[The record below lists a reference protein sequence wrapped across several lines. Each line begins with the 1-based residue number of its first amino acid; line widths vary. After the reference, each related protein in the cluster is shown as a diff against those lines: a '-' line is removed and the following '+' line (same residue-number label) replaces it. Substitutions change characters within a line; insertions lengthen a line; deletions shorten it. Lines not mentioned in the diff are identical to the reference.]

1 MSGNNKR
8 NNKAQNSS
16 QSDALAQAV
25 NSAQKARDKTSSNV
39 HIPSPA
45 ELGIKRP
52 EPKKRPDNN
61 DFDTQ
66 PATDE
71 VPQIDYSVINKFDI
85 RKLRMALVTLAN
97 AGVDMSNLVYINPR
111 NSSPARERNRYL
123 FIQRPFHNRLELIT
137 LVKRYARRSRFMDE
151 GMHAFNQ
158 AVKET
163 SDSYLIEDSALSWLK
178 DKKAACWAWCYIKNQ
193 NKPLPLPPGSHVQ
206 ANVSVYH
213 PILVNPEHMPADIP
227 SFYSDTGI
235 PEPEL
240 SPKGLLEVV
249 TAFFDHWLVERH
261 IKHGEADKLR
271 RMWGALNQRAEMK
284 KSPFDFLDGGNSD
297 AIEWCW
303 SYVKNKMFGINWYR
317 FSATSDSDRR
327 ALLDSLYQVWECP
340 PDTRKL
346 FMHELRRAWSQ
357 RKFRAEQKQRKLF
370 QAYIAPRTKEKLS
383 QLAKERGMK
392 MNEILERLIEDAY
405 SLMKK

>member
-1 MSGNNKR
+1 M
-8 NNKAQNSS
+8 
-16 QSDALAQAV
+16 
-25 NSAQKARDKTSSNV
+25 
-39 HIPSPA
+39 
-45 ELGIKRP
+45 
-52 EPKKRPDNN
+52 
-61 DFDTQ
+61 
-66 PATDE
+66 
-71 VPQIDYSVINKFDI
+71 INKFDI
-85 RKLRMALVTLAN
+85 RKLRMALVTLAE
-97 AGVDMSNLVYINPR
+97 AGADMSDLVFINPS

-123 FIQRPFHNRLELIT
+123 FIQQPYNNRLELIM
-137 LVKRYARRSRFMDE
+137 LVKRYARRSRFRDE
-151 GMHAFNQ
+151 GMQVFNQ

-163 SDSYLIEDSALSWLK
+163 SASYLIEESALSWLK

-193 NKPLPLPPGSHVQ
+193 NKPFPLPPNSHWQGNASV
-206 ANVSVYH
+206 NHLDFVSSEY
-213 PILVNPEHMPADIP
+213 MPVDIP
-227 SFYSDTGI
+227 PFYSDTGI
-235 PEPEL
+235 PDPEL
-240 SPKGLLEVV
+240 SPKGLLEAVS
-249 TAFFDHWLVERH
+249 AFFDQWLVERH

-271 RMWGALNQRAEMK
+271 RMWGALNQRAAMK

-303 SYVKNKMFGINWYR
+303 SYVTNKMFGINWYR

>member
-1 MSGNNKR
+1 MSRNKKR
-8 NNKAQNSS
+8 NKKAQNSS
-16 QSDALAQAV
+16 QSDGLAQAI
-25 NSAQKARDKTSSNV
+25 NNAQKERLITYPHV
-39 HIPSPA
+39 QIPSPA
-45 ELGIKRP
+45 ELGLERY
-52 EPKKRPDNN
+52 EPKKTPGNN
-61 DFDTQ
+61 DIDTQ
-66 PATDE
+66 SATDE
-71 VPQIDYSVINKFDI
+71 APQIDDSVINKFDI
-85 RKLRMALVTLAN
+85 RKLRMALVTLAE
-97 AGVDMSNLVYINPR
+97 AGADMSDHVFINPG

-151 GMHAFNQ
+151 GMQAFNQ

-163 SDSYLIEDSALSWLK
+163 SASYLIEESALSWLK

-193 NKPLPLPPGSHVQ
+193 NKPIPLPPDSYLQ
-206 ANVSVYH
+206 ANTSVNNLGFVS
-213 PILVNPEHMPADIP
+213 PEHMPADIP

-240 SPKGLLEVV
+240 SPKGLLEAV

-271 RMWGALNQRAEMK
+271 RMWEALNQRAEMK

-303 SYVKNKMFGINWYR
+303 SYVTNKMFGINWYK

-370 QAYIAPRTKEKLS
+370 QAYIAPQTKEKLS

>member
-1 MSGNNKR
+1 MSRNNKR
-8 NNKAQNSS
+8 NKKAQNSN
-16 QSDALAQAV
+16 QSDGLAQAV
-25 NSAQKARDKTSSNV
+25 NSAQKELFSTYPNV

-45 ELGIKRP
+45 DLGHERP
-52 EPKKRPDNN
+52 EPKKIPHNN
-61 DFDTQ
+61 DIYTQ
-66 PATDE
+66 SATDE
-71 VPQIDYSVINKFDI
+71 VPKIDDSVINKFDI
-85 RKLRMALVTLAN
+85 RKLRMALVTLAE
-97 AGVDMSNLVYINPR
+97 AGADMSDLVFINPS

-123 FIQRPFHNRLELIT
+123 FIQQPYNNRLELIM
-137 LVKRYARRSRFMDE
+137 LVKRYARRSRFRDE
-151 GMHAFNQ
+151 GMQAFNQ

-163 SDSYLIEDSALSWLK
+163 SASYLIEESALSWLK

-193 NKPLPLPPGSHVQ
+193 NKPIPLPPDSYLQ
-206 ANVSVYH
+206 ANTSVNNTGVVS
-213 PILVNPEHMPADIP
+213 PEHMPADIP
-227 SFYSDTGI
+227 PFYSDTGI

-240 SPKGLLEVV
+240 NPKGLLEAV

-271 RMWGALNQRAEMK
+271 RMWEALNQRAEMK
-284 KSPFDFLDGGNSD
+284 KSPFGFLDGGNSD

-303 SYVKNKMFGINWYR
+303 SYVANKMLGINWLR

-346 FMHELRRAWSQ
+346 FIHEIRRAWSQ

>member
-1 MSGNNKR
+1 MSKNKKW
-8 NNKAQNSS
+8 NKKAQNSS
-16 QSDALAQAV
+16 YSDDLAQAV
-25 NSAQKARDKTSSNV
+25 NNAQKARVITSSNV

-45 ELGIKRP
+45 ELGLERP
-52 EPKKRPDNN
+52 EPKKIPDNN
-61 DFDTQ
+61 DIDTQ
-66 PATDE
+66 SATDE
-71 VPQIDYSVINKFDI
+71 APQIDDSVINKFDI
-85 RKLRMALVTLAN
+85 RKLRMALVTLAE
-97 AGVDMSNLVYINPR
+97 AGVDMSDLVFINPG

-123 FIQRPFHNRLELIT
+123 FIQRPYHNRLELIT
-137 LVKRYARRSRFMDE
+137 LVKRYVRRSRFRDE
-151 GMHAFNQ
+151 GMQAFNQ

-163 SDSYLIEDSALSWLK
+163 SAFYLIEESALSWLK

-193 NKPLPLPPGSHVQ
+193 NKPFLWPPNTHFQ
-206 ANVSVYH
+206 ANASVYK
-213 PILVNPEHMPADIP
+213 PTFVSPEHMPADIP
-227 SFYSDTGI
+227 PFYSDTGI

-240 SPKGLLEVV
+240 SPKGLLEAA

-261 IKHGEADKLR
+261 IKHGEADTLR
-271 RMWGALNQRAEMK
+271 RMWEALNKRAEMK
-284 KSPFDFLDGGNSD
+284 KTPFDFLDGGNSD

-303 SYVKNKMFGINWYR
+303 SYVTNKMLGINWLR
-317 FSATSDSDRR
+317 FGATSDSDRR

-346 FMHELRRAWSQ
+346 FVHELRRAWSQ
-357 RKFRAEQKQRKLF
+357 RKFRTEQKQRKLF

>member
-1 MSGNNKR
+1 MSRNNKR
-8 NNKAQNSS
+8 NKKAQNSN
-16 QSDALAQAV
+16 QSDGLAQAV
-25 NSAQKARDKTSSNV
+25 NSAQKELFSTYPNV

-45 ELGIKRP
+45 DLGLERP
-52 EPKKRPDNN
+52 EPKKIPHNN
-61 DFDTQ
+61 DIYTQ
-66 PATDE
+66 SATDE
-71 VPQIDYSVINKFDI
+71 VPKIDDSVINKFDI
-85 RKLRMALVTLAN
+85 RKLRMALVTLAE
-97 AGVDMSNLVYINPR
+97 AGADMSDLVFINPS

-123 FIQRPFHNRLELIT
+123 FIQQPYNNRLELIM
-137 LVKRYARRSRFMDE
+137 LVKRYARRSRFRDE
-151 GMHAFNQ
+151 GMQAFNQ

-163 SDSYLIEDSALSWLK
+163 SASYLIEESALSWLK

-193 NKPLPLPPGSHVQ
+193 NKPIPLPPDSYLQ
-206 ANVSVYH
+206 ANTSVNNTGVVS
-213 PILVNPEHMPADIP
+213 PEHMPADIP
-227 SFYSDTGI
+227 PFYSDTGI

-240 SPKGLLEVV
+240 NPKGLLEAV

-271 RMWGALNQRAEMK
+271 RMWEALNQRAEMK

-303 SYVKNKMFGINWYR
+303 SYVANKMLGINWLR

-346 FMHELRRAWSQ
+346 FIHELRRAWSQ

-370 QAYIAPRTKEKLS
+370 QAYIAPRSKEKLS

>member
-1 MSGNNKR
+1 MSRNKKR
-8 NNKAQNSS
+8 NKKAQNSS
-16 QSDALAQAV
+16 QSDGLAQAV
-25 NSAQKARDKTSSNV
+25 NSAQKERVTTYPHV

-45 ELGIKRP
+45 ELGLELP
-52 EPKKRPDNN
+52 ELKKKSDNIGL
-61 DFDTQ
+61 DTQ
-66 PATDE
+66 SATDE
-71 VPQIDYSVINKFDI
+71 APQIDDSVINKFDI
-85 RKLRMALVTLAN
+85 RKLRMALVTLAETG
-97 AGVDMSNLVYINPR
+97 ADMSDHLFINPG

-151 GMHAFNQ
+151 GMQAFNQ

-163 SDSYLIEDSALSWLK
+163 SASYLIEESALSWLK

-193 NKPLPLPPGSHVQ
+193 NKPILLPPDSHWQGNASV
-206 ANVSVYH
+206 NHPGYVS
-213 PILVNPEHMPADIP
+213 PEHMPANIP
-227 SFYSDTGI
+227 PFYSDTGI

-240 SPKGLLEVV
+240 SPKGLLEAV

-271 RMWGALNQRAEMK
+271 RMWEALNQRAEMK

-303 SYVKNKMFGINWYR
+303 SYVANKMLGINWLR

-340 PDTRKL
+340 SDTRKL
-346 FMHELRRAWSQ
+346 FVHELRRAWSQ

-370 QAYIAPRTKEKLS
+370 QAYIAPRSKEKLS
-383 QLAKERGMK
+383 HLAKERGMK

-405 SLMKK
+405 SLLKK

>member
-1 MSGNNKR
+1 MSRNNKR
-8 NNKAQNSS
+8 NKKAQNSN
-16 QSDALAQAV
+16 QSDGLAQAV
-25 NSAQKARDKTSSNV
+25 NSAQKELVSTYPNV

-45 ELGIKRP
+45 DLGLERT
-52 EPKKRPDNN
+52 EPKKNPDNI
-61 DFDTQ
+61 DIDTQ
-66 PATDE
+66 SATNE
-71 VPQIDYSVINKFDI
+71 VLQIDDSVINKFDI
-85 RKLRMALVTLAN
+85 RKLRMALVTLAE
-97 AGVDMSNLVYINPR
+97 AGADMSDLVFINPS

-123 FIQRPFHNRLELIT
+123 FIQQPYNNRLELIT
-137 LVKRYARRSRFMDE
+137 LVKRYARRSRFRDE
-151 GMHAFNQ
+151 GMQAFNQ

-163 SDSYLIEDSALSWLK
+163 SASYLIEESALSWLK

-193 NKPLPLPPGSHVQ
+193 NKPFPLPPNSHFQ

-213 PILVNPEHMPADIP
+213 PTFVDSEYMPADIP
-227 SFYSDTGI
+227 PFYSDTGI

-303 SYVKNKMFGINWYR
+303 SYVTNKMFGINWYR

-346 FMHELRRAWSQ
+346 FIHELRRAWSQ

>member
-1 MSGNNKR
+1 MSGNKKR
-8 NNKAQNSS
+8 NKKAQNSS
-16 QSDALAQAV
+16 QSDGLAQAV
-25 NSAQKARDKTSSNV
+25 NSAQKERVITYPHV
-39 HIPSPA
+39 HLPSPA
-45 ELGIKRP
+45 ELGLELP
-52 EPKKRPDNN
+52 EPKKNPDNI
-61 DFDTQ
+61 DIDTQ
-66 PATDE
+66 SATDE
-71 VPQIDYSVINKFDI
+71 APHIDDSVINKFDI
-85 RKLRMALVTLAN
+85 RKLRMALVTLAE
-97 AGVDMSNLVYINPR
+97 AGADMSDHVFINPG

-123 FIQRPFHNRLELIT
+123 FIQLPFHNRLELIT
-137 LVKRYARRSRFMDE
+137 LVKRYVRRSRFMDE
-151 GMHAFNQ
+151 GMQAFNQ

-193 NKPLPLPPGSHVQ
+193 NKPLSLPPGSHFQ
-206 ANVSVYH
+206 ANVSVYQ
-213 PILVNPEHMPADIP
+213 PTFVNPEHMPADIP

-249 TAFFDHWLVERH
+249 TAFFDHWLVERP

-271 RMWGALNQRAEMK
+271 CMWEALNQRAEMK
-284 KSPFDFLDGGNSD
+284 KSPFDFLDGSSSD

-303 SYVKNKMFGINWYR
+303 SYVANKMLGINWLR
-317 FSATSDSDRR
+317 FSATSDGDRR

-340 PDTRKL
+340 SDTRKL
-346 FMHELRRAWSQ
+346 FVHELRRAWSQ

>member
-1 MSGNNKR
+1 MSRNNKR
-8 NNKAQNSS
+8 NKKSQNSN
-16 QSDALAQAV
+16 QSDGLAQAV
-25 NSAQKARDKTSSNV
+25 NSAQKELVSTYPNV

-45 ELGIKRP
+45 DLRLERP
-52 EPKKRPDNN
+52 EPKKIPDNN
-61 DFDTQ
+61 DIDTQ
-66 PATDE
+66 SATDE
-71 VPQIDYSVINKFDI
+71 VPQIDDSVINKFDI
-85 RKLRMALVTLAN
+85 RKLRMALVTLAE
-97 AGVDMSNLVYINPR
+97 AGADMSDLVFINPS

-123 FIQRPFHNRLELIT
+123 FIQQPYNNRLELIT
-137 LVKRYARRSRFMDE
+137 LVKRYARRSRFRDE
-151 GMHAFNQ
+151 GMQAFNQ

-163 SDSYLIEDSALSWLK
+163 SASYLIEESALSWLK

-193 NKPLPLPPGSHVQ
+193 NKPFPLPPISHFQ

-213 PILVNPEHMPADIP
+213 PTFVDSEYMPADIP
-227 SFYSDTGI
+227 PFYSDTGI

-271 RMWGALNQRAEMK
+271 RMWGALNQRVEMK
-284 KSPFDFLDGGNSD
+284 KSPFDFLDGSNSD

-303 SYVKNKMFGINWYR
+303 SYVANKMLGINWLR

-346 FMHELRRAWSQ
+346 FVHELRRAWSQ

-370 QAYIAPRTKEKLS
+370 QAYIAPRAKEKLS

-392 MNEILERLIEDAY
+392 INEALERLIEDAY

>member
-1 MSGNNKR
+1 MSKNKKW
-8 NNKAQNSS
+8 NKKAQNSS
-16 QSDALAQAV
+16 HSDGLAQAV
-25 NSAQKARDKTSSNV
+25 NSAQKARDITSSNV

-45 ELGIKRP
+45 APGVERP

-61 DFDTQ
+61 DIDTQ
-66 PATDE
+66 SATDE
-71 VPQIDYSVINKFDI
+71 APQIDDSVINKFDL
-85 RKLRMALVTLAN
+85 RKLRMALVTLAE
-97 AGVDMSNLVYINPR
+97 AGVDMSDLVFINPG

-123 FIQRPFHNRLELIT
+123 FIQRPYHNRLELIT
-137 LVKRYARRSRFMDE
+137 LVKRYVRRSRFRDE
-151 GMHAFNQ
+151 GMQAFNQ
-158 AVKET
+158 AVKDK
-163 SDSYLIEDSALSWLK
+163 SAFYLIEESALSWLK

-193 NKPLPLPPGSHVQ
+193 SKPIPLPPDSRWQ
-206 ANVSVYH
+206 ANASVNHPAFVS
-213 PILVNPEHMPADIP
+213 PEHMPADIP
-227 SFYSDTGI
+227 PFYSDTGI

-240 SPKGLLEVV
+240 SPKGLLDVV
-249 TAFFDHWLVERH
+249 TAFFDHWLVERQ
-261 IKHGEADKLR
+261 IKYGEADKLR
-271 RMWGALNQRAEMK
+271 RMWEALNQRAEMK
-284 KSPFDFLDGGNSD
+284 KSPFDFLDGSSSD

-303 SYVKNKMFGINWYR
+303 SYVANKMLGINWLR
-317 FSATSDSDRR
+317 FSATSDGDRR

-340 PDTRKL
+340 SDTRKL
-346 FMHELRRAWSQ
+346 FVHELRRAWSQ

>member
-1 MSGNNKR
+1 MSRNKKR
-8 NNKAQNSS
+8 NKKAQNSS
-16 QSDALAQAV
+16 QSDGLAQAV
-25 NSAQKARDKTSSNV
+25 NSAQKERVITYPHV

-45 ELGIKRP
+45 ELGLELP
-52 EPKKRPDNN
+52 ELKKKSDNIGL
-61 DFDTQ
+61 DTQ
-66 PATDE
+66 SATDE
-71 VPQIDYSVINKFDI
+71 APQIDDSVINKFDI
-85 RKLRMALVTLAN
+85 RKLRMALVTLAE
-97 AGVDMSNLVYINPR
+97 AGADMSDLVFINPS

-123 FIQRPFHNRLELIT
+123 FIQQPYNNRLELIM
-137 LVKRYARRSRFMDE
+137 LVKRYARRSRFRDE
-151 GMHAFNQ
+151 GMQAFNQ

-163 SDSYLIEDSALSWLK
+163 SASYLIEESALSWLK

-193 NKPLPLPPGSHVQ
+193 NKPFPLPPNSHWQGNASV
-206 ANVSVYH
+206 NHLDFVSSEY
-213 PILVNPEHMPADIP
+213 MPVDIP
-227 SFYSDTGI
+227 PFYSDTGI
-235 PEPEL
+235 PDPEL
-240 SPKGLLEVV
+240 SPKGLLEAVS
-249 TAFFDHWLVERH
+249 AFFDQWLVERH

-303 SYVKNKMFGINWYR
+303 SYVTNKMFGINWYR

>member
-1 MSGNNKR
+1 MSRNNKR
-8 NNKAQNSS
+8 NKKAQNSN
-16 QSDALAQAV
+16 QSDGLAQAV
-25 NSAQKARDKTSSNV
+25 NSAQKERVITYPNV

-45 ELGIKRP
+45 DLGLEGP
-52 EPKKRPDNN
+52 EPKKIPDNN
-61 DFDTQ
+61 DTDTQ
-66 PATDE
+66 SATDE
-71 VPQIDYSVINKFDI
+71 APQIDDSVINKFDI
-85 RKLRMALVTLAN
+85 RKLRMALVTLAE
-97 AGVDMSNLVYINPR
+97 AGADMSDLVFINPS

-123 FIQRPFHNRLELIT
+123 FIQQPYNNRLELIT
-137 LVKRYARRSRFMDE
+137 LVKRYARRSRFRDE
-151 GMHAFNQ
+151 GMQAFNQ

-163 SDSYLIEDSALSWLK
+163 SASYLIEESALSWLK

-193 NKPLPLPPGSHVQ
+193 NKPFPLPPTSHFQ

-213 PILVNPEHMPADIP
+213 PTFVDSEHMPADIP
-227 SFYSDTGI
+227 PFYSDTGI

-240 SPKGLLEVV
+240 SPKGLQEVV

-303 SYVKNKMFGINWYR
+303 SYVTNKMLGINWYR

>member
-1 MSGNNKR
+1 MSRKNKR
-8 NNKAQNSS
+8 NKKAQNSN
-16 QSDALAQAV
+16 QSDGLAQAV
-25 NSAQKARDKTSSNV
+25 NSAQKKLVSTHPNV

-45 ELGIKRP
+45 DLGLERHEL
-52 EPKKRPDNN
+52 KKIPDNN
-61 DFDTQ
+61 DIDTQ
-66 PATDE
+66 SATDE
-71 VPQIDYSVINKFDI
+71 APHIDDSVINKFDI
-85 RKLRMALVTLAN
+85 RKLRMALVTLAE
-97 AGVDMSNLVYINPR
+97 AGADMSDLVFINPS

-123 FIQRPFHNRLELIT
+123 FIQQPYNNRLELIT
-137 LVKRYARRSRFMDE
+137 LVKRYARRSRFKDE
-151 GMHAFNQ
+151 GMQAFNQ

-163 SDSYLIEDSALSWLK
+163 SASYLIEESALSWLK

-193 NKPLPLPPGSHVQ
+193 NKPIPLPPDSHWQGNASVNHL
-206 ANVSVYH
+206 AFVS
-213 PILVNPEHMPADIP
+213 PEYMPVDIP
-227 SFYSDTGI
+227 PFYSDTGI

-271 RMWGALNQRAEMK
+271 RMWEALNQRAEMK
-284 KSPFDFLDGGNSD
+284 KSPFDFLDVSNSD

-303 SYVKNKMFGINWYR
+303 SYAANKMLGINWLR

-346 FMHELRRAWSQ
+346 FVHELRRAWSQ

>member
-1 MSGNNKR
+1 MSRNNKR
-8 NNKAQNSS
+8 NKKAQNSN
-16 QSDALAQAV
+16 QNDGLAQAV
-25 NSAQKARDKTSSNV
+25 NSAQKELVSTYPNV

-45 ELGIKRP
+45 DLGLERT
-52 EPKKRPDNN
+52 EPKKNPDNI
-61 DFDTQ
+61 DIDTQ
-66 PATDE
+66 SATNE
-71 VPQIDYSVINKFDI
+71 VLQIDDSVINKFDI
-85 RKLRMALVTLAN
+85 RKLRMALVTLAE
-97 AGVDMSNLVYINPR
+97 AGADMSDLVFINPS

-123 FIQRPFHNRLELIT
+123 FIQQPYNNRLELIT
-137 LVKRYARRSRFMDE
+137 LVKRYARRSRFRDE
-151 GMHAFNQ
+151 GMQAFNQ

-163 SDSYLIEDSALSWLK
+163 SASYLIEESALSWLK

-193 NKPLPLPPGSHVQ
+193 NKPFPLPPNSHFQ

-213 PILVNPEHMPADIP
+213 PTFVDSEYMPADIP
-227 SFYSDTGI
+227 PFYSDTGI

-261 IKHGEADKLR
+261 IKHGGADKLR

-303 SYVKNKMFGINWYR
+303 SYVTNKMFGINWYR

-346 FMHELRRAWSQ
+346 FIHELRRAWSQ

>member
-1 MSGNNKR
+1 MSRNNKR
-8 NNKAQNSS
+8 NKKAQNSN
-16 QSDALAQAV
+16 QSDGLAQAV
-25 NSAQKARDKTSSNV
+25 NSAQKELVSTYPNV

-45 ELGIKRP
+45 DLGLERP
-52 EPKKRPDNN
+52 EPKKIPDKN
-61 DFDTQ
+61 DIDTQ
-66 PATDE
+66 SATDE
-71 VPQIDYSVINKFDI
+71 VPLIDDSVINKFDI
-85 RKLRMALVTLAN
+85 RKLRMALVTLAE
-97 AGVDMSNLVYINPR
+97 AGADMSDLVFINPS
-111 NSSPARERNRYL
+111 NSSPTRERNRYL
-123 FIQRPFHNRLELIT
+123 FIQQPYNNRLELIT
-137 LVKRYARRSRFMDE
+137 LVKRYARRSRFRDE
-151 GMHAFNQ
+151 GMQAFNQ

-163 SDSYLIEDSALSWLK
+163 SASYLIEESALSWLK

-193 NKPLPLPPGSHVQ
+193 NKPFPLPPISHFQ

-213 PILVNPEHMPADIP
+213 PTFVDSEYMPADIP
-227 SFYSDTGI
+227 PFYSDTGI

-303 SYVKNKMFGINWYR
+303 SYVTNKIFGINWYR

-346 FMHELRRAWSQ
+346 FIHELRRAWSQ

>member
-1 MSGNNKR
+1 MSRNNKR
-8 NNKAQNSS
+8 NKKAQNSN
-16 QSDALAQAV
+16 QSDGLAQAV
-25 NSAQKARDKTSSNV
+25 NSAQKELFSTYPNV

-45 ELGIKRP
+45 DLGLERP
-52 EPKKRPDNN
+52 EPKKIPHNN
-61 DFDTQ
+61 DIYTQ
-66 PATDE
+66 SATDE
-71 VPQIDYSVINKFDI
+71 VPKIDDSVINKFDI
-85 RKLRMALVTLAN
+85 RKLRMALVTLAE
-97 AGVDMSNLVYINPR
+97 AGADMSDLVFINPS

-123 FIQRPFHNRLELIT
+123 FIQQPYNNRLELIM
-137 LVKRYARRSRFMDE
+137 LVKRYARRSRFRDE
-151 GMHAFNQ
+151 GMQAFNQ

-163 SDSYLIEDSALSWLK
+163 SASYLIEESALSWLK

-193 NKPLPLPPGSHVQ
+193 NKPIPLPPDSYLQ
-206 ANVSVYH
+206 ANTSVNNTGVVS
-213 PILVNPEHMPADIP
+213 PEHMPTDIP
-227 SFYSDTGI
+227 PFYSDTGI

-240 SPKGLLEVV
+240 NPKGLLEAV

-271 RMWGALNQRAEMK
+271 RMWEALNQRAEMK

-303 SYVKNKMFGINWYR
+303 SYVANKMLGINWLR

-346 FMHELRRAWSQ
+346 FIHELRRAWSQ

-383 QLAKERGMK
+383 QLAKEGGMK

>member
-1 MSGNNKR
+1 MSRNNKR
-8 NNKAQNSS
+8 NKKAQNSN
-16 QSDALAQAV
+16 QSDGLAQAV
-25 NSAQKARDKTSSNV
+25 NSAQKELFSTYSNV

-45 ELGIKRP
+45 DLGLERP
-52 EPKKRPDNN
+52 EPKKIPHNN
-61 DFDTQ
+61 DIYTQ
-66 PATDE
+66 SATDE
-71 VPQIDYSVINKFDI
+71 VPKIDDSVINKFDI
-85 RKLRMALVTLAN
+85 RKLRMALVALAE
-97 AGVDMSNLVYINPR
+97 AGADMSDLVFINPS

-123 FIQRPFHNRLELIT
+123 FIQQPYNNRLELIM
-137 LVKRYARRSRFMDE
+137 LVKRYARRSRFRDE
-151 GMHAFNQ
+151 GMQAFNQ

-163 SDSYLIEDSALSWLK
+163 SASYLIEESALSWLK

-193 NKPLPLPPGSHVQ
+193 NKPIPLPPDSYLQ
-206 ANVSVYH
+206 ANTSVNNTGVVS
-213 PILVNPEHMPADIP
+213 PEHMPTDIP
-227 SFYSDTGI
+227 PFHSDTGI

-240 SPKGLLEVV
+240 NPKGLLEAV

-271 RMWGALNQRAEMK
+271 RMWEALNQRAEMK

-303 SYVKNKMFGINWYR
+303 SYVANKMLGINWLR

-346 FMHELRRAWSQ
+346 FIHELRRAWSQ

>member
-1 MSGNNKR
+1 MSRNKKR
-8 NNKAQNSS
+8 NKKAQNSS
-16 QSDALAQAV
+16 QSDGLAQAI
-25 NSAQKARDKTSSNV
+25 NNAQKVRVITYPHV

-45 ELGIKRP
+45 ELGLERP
-52 EPKKRPDNN
+52 EPKKNPDNN
-61 DFDTQ
+61 DIGTQ
-66 PATDE
+66 SSTDE
-71 VPQIDYSVINKFDI
+71 APQIDDSVINKFDI
-85 RKLRMALVTLAN
+85 RKLRMALVTLAE
-97 AGVDMSNLVYINPR
+97 AGADMSDLVFINPG

-123 FIQRPFHNRLELIT
+123 FIQRPFHNRQELIT
-137 LVKRYARRSRFMDE
+137 LVKRYARRSRFLDE
-151 GMHAFNQ
+151 GMQAFNQ

-163 SDSYLIEDSALSWLK
+163 SASYLIEESALSWLK
-178 DKKAACWAWCYIKNQ
+178 DKKAASWAWCYIKNQ
-193 NKPLPLPPGSHVQ
+193 NKPIPLPPDSYLQ
-206 ANVSVYH
+206 ANTSVNNPGVVS
-213 PILVNPEHMPADIP
+213 PEHMPANIP

-240 SPKGLLEVV
+240 SSKGLLEAV

-271 RMWGALNQRAEMK
+271 RMWEALNQRVEMK
-284 KSPFDFLDGGNSD
+284 KSPFDFLDGSNSD

-303 SYVKNKMFGINWYR
+303 SYMANKMLGINWLR

-327 ALLDSLYQVWECP
+327 ALLDSLYQLWECP

-346 FMHELRRAWSQ
+346 FVHELRRAWSQ